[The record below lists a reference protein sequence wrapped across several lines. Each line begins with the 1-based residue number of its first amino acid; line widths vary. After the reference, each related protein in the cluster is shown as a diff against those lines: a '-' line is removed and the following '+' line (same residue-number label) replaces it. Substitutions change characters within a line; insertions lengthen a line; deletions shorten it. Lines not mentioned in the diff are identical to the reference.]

1 MIARFRRSKGR
12 RREDKPPQKKSRR
25 GSRLGGF
32 FRRIIASGRLPAFL
46 LSVGLAVIAFGFLF
60 SQDFVVRTIIVEGN
74 TLALADSIV
83 TTSDALDQQI
93 FRIDTQAVA
102 RRVAALPAVASV
114 EVSAAL
120 PDRLIIRVHER
131 APVIAWQ
138 TGDQAVLVDQHGW
151 VVAKAGDQNLPRI
164 LQTEGDSPVVGS
176 RIEPELIQAVQA
188 VHERLGP
195 QLMILEYDHT
205 TGLTA
210 DIADGHIVMLG
221 APDQL
226 PVKLNVLD
234 AAMSIQDQW
243 HRLDLREPDRPAY
256 K

>member
-1 MIARFRRSKGR
+1 MIARFRRSKDHRGA
-12 RREDKPPQKKSRR
+12 DQPQKTPRR
-25 GSRLGGF
+25 GSRLGGLL
-32 FRRIIASGRLPAFL
+32 RRIIASGRLPAFL

-60 SQDFVVRTIIVEGN
+60 SQDFVVRTVIVQGN

-83 TTSDALDQQI
+83 KTSDALDQQI

-114 EVSAAL
+114 EVSAEL

-131 APVIAWQ
+131 APVVIWQ
-138 TGDQAVLVDQHGW
+138 TGDQAMLVDQHGW
-151 VVAKAGDQNLPRI
+151 VLANAGDQTLPRV
-164 LQTEGDSPVVGS
+164 LQTGGDSPVVGS
-176 RIEPELIQAVQA
+176 RIEPEVIQAVLA
-188 VHERLGP
+188 VSQRLGP
-195 QLMILEYDHT
+195 QLMTLEYDHT
-205 TGLTA
+205 TGITA
-210 DIADGHIVMLG
+210 NFSDGHIVLLG
-221 APDQL
+221 TPNQI

-234 AAMSIQDQW
+234 AAMAIQDQW